1 MRSSGNPHQWGNNH
15 PSEDQI
21 RLDIDRGQSYLLL
34 DGDVAIAT
42 WAFIPGPDASYTV
55 ISGGEW
61 IDNVKPYYVIHRV
74 ASLSGYHGVMSDIL
88 DYCFAL
94 CSNIRIDTHRDNK
107 IMQHCLQHAGFQYCG
122 IIQLADGGGER
133 LAYQRIID

>member
-1 MRSSGNPHQWGNNH
+1 MARTVRKSTTADLPVIMQLIASGRRIMRSSGNPHQWGNNH

-55 ISGGEW
+55 ISGGE
-61 IDNVKPYYVIHRV
+61 
-74 ASLSGYHGVMSDIL
+74 
-88 DYCFAL
+88 
-94 CSNIRIDTHRDNK
+94 
-107 IMQHCLQHAGFQYCG
+107 
-122 IIQLADGGGER
+122 
-133 LAYQRIID
+133 